1 MSTLS
6 RSTAP
11 TAPTVPAAPTGPG
24 LRRAARP
31 PRGPGRRSGS
41 GPLASRAFRLFL
53 LTQSAAG
60 TGTWVQRTAQDW
72 LVLQLT
78 GSAAAVGLVV
88 TVQCLPTLVLG
99 LWGGAVAD
107 RYRPRRLMV
116 LCNGA
121 AAALALVMTVLV
133 ATGTARLWS
142 VCVLSGALGVIT
154 TVEGPAR
161 QALIPRLVAPEHRRN
176 ATGLATASYQLARIA
191 GPAAAG
197 LVIGFLGTDWAFLI
211 CTVMPLL
218 CAVGLFALRRVP
230 ALDRSPAPHAGAQ
243 GRWHAA
249 LQTVAAHPRLRWTL
263 VLSGCMALFGMN
275 LPVLLP
281 ALATDGFGAAPES
294 FGVLSALLAVGSL
307 LGALLAARLRTCPL
321 RTLAVCAVSLGV
333 LQITA
338 GFAPSMA
345 AFGGLLVPV
354 GIAALCFTTTAATAV
369 QMGAG
374 PGLQGRVAGLAMLV
388 TLGATTLGAPLA
400 GALAEALGARCGFA
414 LAGASCVGVAALCV
428 VAVVRT
434 RHGARAVTRRARPH
448 HVVVTARRPA
458 AAEA

>member
-154 TVEGPAR
+154 TVEGP
-161 QALIPRLVAPEHRRN
+161 PGRR
-176 ATGLATASYQLARIA
+176 
-191 GPAAAG
+191 
-197 LVIGFLGTDWAFLI
+197 
-211 CTVMPLL
+211 
-218 CAVGLFALRRVP
+218 
-230 ALDRSPAPHAGAQ
+230 
-243 GRWHAA
+243 
-249 LQTVAAHPRLRWTL
+249 
-263 VLSGCMALFGMN
+263 
-275 LPVLLP
+275 
-281 ALATDGFGAAPES
+281 
-294 FGVLSALLAVGSL
+294 
-307 LGALLAARLRTCPL
+307 
-321 RTLAVCAVSLGV
+321 
-333 LQITA
+333 
-338 GFAPSMA
+338 
-345 AFGGLLVPV
+345 
-354 GIAALCFTTTAATAV
+354 
-369 QMGAG
+369 
-374 PGLQGRVAGLAMLV
+374 
-388 TLGATTLGAPLA
+388 
-400 GALAEALGARCGFA
+400 
-414 LAGASCVGVAALCV
+414 
-428 VAVVRT
+428 
-434 RHGARAVTRRARPH
+434 
-448 HVVVTARRPA
+448 
-458 AAEA
+458 

>member
-1 MSTLS
+1 MSTLP

-11 TAPTVPAAPTGPG
+11 AAPTVPTGSAA
-24 LRRAARP
+24 LRRAVRP
-31 PRGPGRRSGS
+31 PGGPGRGS

-53 LTQSAAG
+53 LTQSVAG

-88 TVQCLPTLVLG
+88 TVQCLPTLLLG

-107 RYRPRRLMV
+107 RYRPRRLMM

-133 ATGTARLWS
+133 GTDSARLWS

-161 QALIPRLVAPEHRRN
+161 QSLIPRLVDPEHRRT
-176 ATGLATASYQLARIA
+176 ATGLATATYQLARIV

-197 LVIGFLGTDWAFLI
+197 VVIGFLGTGWAFLI
-211 CTVMPLL
+211 CAVMPVL
-218 CAVGLFALRRVP
+218 CAAGLCALRHVR
-230 ALDRSPAPHAGAQ
+230 ALDRAPAPHPGTQ
-243 GRWHAA
+243 NRRHAA
-249 LQTVAAHPRLRWTL
+249 LRTVATHPRLRWTL
-263 VLSGCMALFGMN
+263 LLSGCMALFGMN

-281 ALATDGFGAAPES
+281 ALATDGFGAAPQS
-294 FGVLSALLAVGSL
+294 FGVLSALVAVGSL

-321 RTLAVCAVSLGV
+321 RTLAVCAVAIGA

-338 GFAPSMA
+338 GFAPSMTA
-345 AFGGLLVPV
+345 LGALLVPV

-369 QMGAG
+369 QMGVG

-388 TLGATTLGAPLA
+388 TLGATTVGAPLA
-400 GALAEALGARCGFA
+400 GALAEALGARSAFA
-414 LAGASCVGVAALCV
+414 LAGASCVGVAALAL

-434 RHGARAVTRRARPH
+434 RHGARTVTRQARLRPGIAA
-448 HVVVTARRPA
+448 ARRPA
-458 AAEA
+458 TAEA